1 MMAAGEGDD
10 EVRER
15 AMMNL
20 LAGLPEHER
29 ERTLARMLDEMER
42 LHRESGAAVPG
53 WIGRLRE
60 RHGLG

>member
-1 MMAAGEGDD
+1 MAAGEGDD

-15 AMMNL
+15 ALLNL
-20 LAGLPEHER
+20 LTGLPEHER

-42 LHRESGAAVPG
+42 LHVENRAPVPE